1 MKDLQDVPYLVQ
13 PLRTL
18 CRSAGVALLGM
29 AISALVFSVAG
40 AQDDSELNQRIQEL
54 ESRLE
59 RLEEGQGDENVSED
73 PDEMRVYFSDGSGK
87 LNWET
92 ADGRFSGEF
101 GGRIMFDWTVG
112 DIDDNVTAVTGD
124 DADGAEFR
132 RARLFTEGTLYDIG
146 YKFQV
151 DFAGAPVDVKS
162 VYLDFPTPIP
172 SSSLKVGKF
181 KEDMMLSE
189 KTSSKYI
196 SLMSRPIMTEWAGG
210 RDLGAQLGGNPADG
224 RVHYGLGF
232 FRSASGRS
240 DVSDGHHKVTG
251 RLTGLPYAAE
261 DMTSLVHVG
270 ASGSV
275 ESLDPDANSP
285 VSEDWEPEVHLAPD
299 FVDAN
304 FPADGSTRV
313 GLEAATVMDSFTAQA
328 EWMQREYDRLGGSDP
343 AFTSWYVQGS
353 YFLTG
358 EVRPYDGGEFDRV
371 SPSSNFTTEG
381 GTGAW
386 EIAARYSTMDLNDSG
401 IVGGQT
407 DIITAGVNWYLN
419 PSVRVMLNFTNADV
433 TDALGNAGVDG
444 DGNFVSTRFQIDF

>member
-1 MKDLQDVPYLVQ
+1 M
-13 PLRTL
+13 
-18 CRSAGVALLGM
+18 M
-29 AISALVFSVAG
+29 SVAFVVSTTS
-40 AQDDSELNQRIQEL
+40 AQDNQQLKDKVQEL
-54 ESRLE
+54 EQRLDS
-59 RLEEGQGDENVSED
+59 LEAGDGGTDASD
-73 PDEMRVYFSDGSGK
+73 GPDEMRVYFSDGSGK

-181 KEDMMLSE
+181 KEDMMLVE

-196 SLMSRPIMTEWAGG
+196 SLMARPIMTEWAGG

-224 RVHYGLGF
+224 RLHYGIGA
-232 FRSASGRS
+232 FRADNITNGRES
-240 DVSDGHHKVTG
+240 TSDGHHKVTG
-251 RLTGLPYAAE
+251 RLTGLPYANE
-261 DMTSLVHVG
+261 DMTQLVHIG

-275 ESLDPDANSP
+275 ASLDPDNDLDGA
-285 VSEDWEPEVHLAPD
+285 EDWEPEVHLAPD
-299 FVDAN
+299 FVDP
-304 FPADGSTRV
+304 FGTTDFADGSTRYA
-313 GLEAATVMDSFTAQA
+313 LESAFVYDSFSAQA
-328 EWMQREYDRLGGSDP
+328 EWAQREYDMVGSSDP
-343 AFTSWYVQGS
+343 TFSSWYVQGS

-358 EVRPYDGGEFDRV
+358 EVRPYDGGEFDRI
-371 SPSSNFTTEG
+371 SPKSNFTTEG

-401 IVGGQT
+401 FTGGQT

-419 PSVRVMLNFTNADV
+419 PSVRVMLNYTNADV
-433 TDALGNAGVDG
+433 SDALGNPGVDG
-444 DGNFVSTRFQIDF
+444 SGDFVSTRFQIDF